1 MVRPRIDFRFQ
12 VDRVANPGCGRFE
25 CGQLVAFAESV
36 LTDFRNWPITSFRC
50 PAAIRSLEEDE
61 DEEEE
66 DRAEEPIV
74 REPDE
79 D

>member
-1 MVRPRIDFRFQ
+1 M
-12 VDRVANPGCGRFE
+12 
-25 CGQLVAFAESV
+25 AFAESV